1 MEYSTEQLKLLYACM
16 DYTSLGGTDSDRSV
30 GMLAQQ
36 ILEEYER
43 SGWYPA
49 AFCTWPNLVPAIKGL
64 LASTPVKIAA
74 VSGAFAGGQSFFRIK
89 LDETRMALDAG
100 ADEIDFV
107 INRGRFLS
115 GDSTYTAEEIQSA
128 KELCGEGLLK
138 VILETGE
145 LQSPENIRRASV
157 IAIKSGAD
165 FVKTSTGKSAVSAT
179 PEAVR
184 EMCMA
189 VKAHFVRS
197 ELKVGIKP
205 SGGIADLDTAFS
217 YMQLVEQQ
225 TTREWIQPRYFRI
238 GASRLAAEILAAAP
252 ERVTQS

>member
-1 MEYSTEQLKLLYACM
+1 MEYATEQLKLLYACM
-16 DYTSLGGTDSDRSV
+16 DYTSLNGTDSDKSV
-30 GMLAQQ
+30 AALAQQ
-36 ILEEYER
+36 IRKEYES

-49 AFCTWPNLVPAIKGL
+49 AFCTWPNLLPAVKEVLG
-64 LASTPVKIAA
+64 STPVKLAA
-74 VSGAFAGGQSFFRIK
+74 VAGAFAGGQSFFRIK
-89 LDETRMALDAG
+89 LDEVRMALDAG

-107 INRGRFLS
+107 INRGKFLS
-115 GDSTYTAEEIQSA
+115 GDSAYLAEEVESV
-128 KELCGEGLLK
+128 KELCGTRRLK

-205 SGGIADLDTAFS
+205 SGGIADLATAFS

-252 ERVTQS
+252 DRVMQS